1 VELGL
6 GGRRALITGGS
17 RGIGLAIARA
27 LVAEGAAVA
36 LCARGEAELAGAVE
50 SLVAS
55 GGRAVGIRADVTD
68 ADELAGAV
76 DGAAADLGGLDLLV
90 ANAGGATG
98 GLLLDSTPDD
108 WAATYALNVLHAAH
122 AVRVAVPH
130 LAASDAPAVL
140 LVSSLSA
147 HRPGSRSSYATAKAA
162 ESHLAPVLAGELGD
176 RGIRVN
182 AISPGSTLVPG
193 GGWDQ
198 LRTERPDEYGRF
210 AAEEFPGGRLV
221 SAEEVAAVAC
231 FLLSPRAAGVNG
243 ADVAVDAG
251 QQRPGP
257 RRPPASPPTPR

>member
-1 VELGL
+1 MELGL

-36 LCARGEAELAGAVE
+36 LCARGEAELADAVA
-50 SLVAS
+50 SLAAS
-55 GGRAVGIRADVTD
+55 GGRAGGIRADVTD
-68 ADELAGAV
+68 EADLTAAV
-76 DGAAADLGGLDLLV
+76 DRAAAALGGLDLLV
-90 ANAGGATG
+90 ANAGGAAG
-98 GLLLDSTPDD
+98 GGLLDSTPAD
-108 WAATYALNVLHAAH
+108 WVATYGLNVLHAAH
-122 AVRVAVPH
+122 AVRVAVPY
-130 LAASDAPAVL
+130 LAGSDAAAVL

-162 ESHLAPVLAGELGD
+162 ESHLAPVLADELGG

-193 GGWDQ
+193 GGWD
-198 LRTERPDEYGRF
+198 RMRAERPAEFGRF
-210 AAEEFPGGRLV
+210 AAEEFPAGRLV
-221 SAEEVAAVAC
+221 TAEEVADVAC

-243 ADVAVDAG
+243 ADVAVDGG

-257 RRPPASPPTPR
+257 RRPTPR